1 MMLLLSGIVVF
12 IVAILISAI
21 AAFFSIVGLGAL
33 FAAAYWPVVIMGS
46 ALEVG
51 KLVAASW
58 LHANWHNP
66 KVNVLHKSYLTV
78 AVATLMLITAIG
90 IYGYLAKGH
99 LEQEAPLAT
108 LELQIRQIEQ
118 RIEQTEAERDRL
130 NGRLTVMDQAINAV
144 IATSR
149 SNRDATAANRIR
161 DGQKR
166 EREQVQTEILAKN
179 AELNRLTADLVPL
192 RMQSNDVTAKLGPL
206 KYVASLFGFSD
217 PAVAVQIIIVMIM
230 LAFDPLAVM
239 LIISGTITLRQWSER
254 QNKGDVIGP
263 AAAPATAQKPSDA
276 PSDAPSGPF
285 VVPAAAPAVVPARA
299 DQSVRYTLQEP
310 PFTYDKMTTNAV
322 ITSSIPVPDLP
333 TDREKFI
340 DILERHPDYVT
351 EILEAAGDPDE
362 GTAEIDYA
370 ESSPS
375 GPKGKYWLG
384 RPWILPEAE
393 GRKDT
398 K

>member
-66 KVNVLHKSYLTV
+66 KVNLLHKSYLTV

-118 RIEQTEAERDRL
+118 RIEQTEAERERLNDRL
-130 NGRLTVMDQAINAV
+130 KVMDQAINAV
-144 IATSR
+144 IATSK
-149 SNRDATAANRIR
+149 SNRDATAANRVR

-166 EREQVQTEILAKN
+166 EREQIQADILAKN
-179 AELNRLTADLVPL
+179 TELNRLTGDLVPL

-239 LIISGTITLRQWSER
+239 LIISGTITLRQWSE
-254 QNKGDVIGP
+254 QKGSRVLAEP
-263 AAAPATAQKPSDA
+263 TAEPVTAPPVAMPEAPAP
-276 PSDAPSGPF
+276 
-285 VVPAAAPAVVPARA
+285 APAVSSLRA
-299 DQSVRYTLQEP
+299 DTVRYAFAEP
-310 PFTYDKMTTNAV
+310 PFAYDKMTTNAA
-322 ITSSIPVPDLP
+322 ITSSIPVNLP
-333 TDREKFI
+333 TDRETFI

-351 EILEAAGDPDE
+351 EILEAAGDPDD
-362 GTAEIDYA
+362 GTGEIDYA
-370 ESSPS
+370 DTSPS

-393 GRKDT
+393 GRKDQS
-398 K
+398 